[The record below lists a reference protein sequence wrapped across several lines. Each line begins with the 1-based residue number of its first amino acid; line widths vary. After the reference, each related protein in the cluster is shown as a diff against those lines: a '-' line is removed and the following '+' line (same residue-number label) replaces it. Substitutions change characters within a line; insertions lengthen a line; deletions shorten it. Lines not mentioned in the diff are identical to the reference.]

1 MAGILEDSPRFDYS
15 GGASCPSLLLEPSR
29 TNIVPISEGIPEDT
43 IQVTLTEN
51 YGTSPEGVQNSLKVQ
66 KNGVSAS
73 DRIFPIDN
81 YNATLVSG
89 TSYSVSAFVKNI
101 DVDGITTIGCRLG
114 SGGTLFRL
122 GYQWS
127 GSSLT
132 KATEYSAGT
141 RTNEILEDY
150 GNRWWRIGFSF
161 EADNTQ
167 GGIELDIDRDN
178 GSATTSIE
186 TYGWQLEEG
195 SYPTSY
201 IPNHSGGSVTRE
213 ADSMDSSSFQSS
225 GIVSATSD
233 YTIFFDI
240 SNDKANTA
248 SGGNSQWL
256 KGRNSSD
263 FNIWTLRKNDVTD
276 QKKHSLYFNEDS
288 SFVFSNQTI
297 NKACFIF
304 TSSEIKVF
312 LDGSLN
318 TTYSVT
324 NSPLGLDDFIISY
337 GSSNRT
343 NIVLSQFLIF
353 PTALSDNQCITLT
366 S

>member
-1 MAGILEDSPRFDYS
+1 
-15 GGASCPSLLLEPSR
+15 
-29 TNIVPISEGIPEDT
+29 
-43 IQVTLTEN
+43 
-51 YGTSPEGVQNSLKVQ
+51 
-66 KNGVSAS
+66 
-73 DRIFPIDN
+73 
-81 YNATLVSG
+81 
-89 TSYSVSAFVKNI
+89 
-101 DVDGITTIGCRLG
+101 
-114 SGGTLFRL
+114 
-122 GYQWS
+122 
-127 GSSLT
+127 
-132 KATEYSAGT
+132 
-141 RTNEILEDY
+141 
-150 GNRWWRIGFSF
+150 
-161 EADNTQ
+161 
-167 GGIELDIDRDN
+167 
-178 GSATTSIE
+178 
-186 TYGWQLEEG
+186 
-195 SYPTSY
+195 
-201 IPNHSGGSVTRE
+201 
-213 ADSMDSSSFQSS
+213 MDSSSFQSS